1 MKCPPAP
8 VRWRIAALL
17 ILTAVAVA
25 PAVMLFDRVF
35 GHDVVLIQAHDEAAV
50 SRNRGLYTTGAAV
63 EKIYGVPLQ
72 PAIRTVS
79 FTTAGVIRPPEDPS
93 LRLFPVNGAASA
105 PVPMKSVFA
114 IARGAILV
122 LLSAAALLLLA
133 GSGSILRAE
142 PIHPCREES

>member
-35 GHDVVLIQAHDEAAV
+35 GRDVVLIQAHDEAAV
-50 SRNRGLYTTGAAV
+50 SRNRRVYTSGAAV
-63 EKIYGVPLQ
+63 ETIYGTPLQ
-72 PAIRTVS
+72 PAIRAVS
-79 FTTAGVIRPPEDPS
+79 FTTAGLIRPPEDPS
-93 LRLFPVNGAASA
+93 LQLFPVNRGAPA
-105 PVPMKSVFA
+105 PVTMKSVFA
-114 IARGAILV
+114 VARGAIVV
-122 LLSAAALLLLA
+122 LLLVAALLLLA